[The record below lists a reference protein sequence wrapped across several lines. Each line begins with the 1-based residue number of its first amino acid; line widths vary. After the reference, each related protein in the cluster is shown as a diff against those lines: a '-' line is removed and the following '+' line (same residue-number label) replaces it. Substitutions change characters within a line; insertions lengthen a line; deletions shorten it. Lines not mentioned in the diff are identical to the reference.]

1 LEGAPGCC
9 KSRRMSGQRV
19 DAKVVM
25 LGKEYVG
32 KTSLVERYVHNR
44 FLVGPY
50 QNTIGAAFVAK
61 VMPVGGRTVTLGI
74 WDTAGSER
82 YEAMSRIYYRGA
94 KAAIVCY
101 DLTDS
106 SSFQRA
112 KFWVNELQNFEENC
126 RIYLCGTKSDL
137 LDEDRRRRGIDFHD
151 VQDYADEI
159 KAELFETSSKTGQNV
174 DELFQKVAEDYVQF
188 TAFEM
193 TGEPLSKFL
202 LAFVHLLAHLKMLL
216 SSAVKVSLDWDIP
229 STFPS
234 PGRESWRLSLI
245 KGHNC
250 GGV

>member
-1 LEGAPGCC
+1 
-9 KSRRMSGQRV
+9 MSGQRV

-101 DLTDS
+101 DLTDR

-137 LDEDRRRRGIDFHD
+137 LEEDKRRREVDFHD

-188 TAFEM
+188 TAFEV
-193 TGEPLSKFL
+193 TE
-202 LAFVHLLAHLKMLL
+202 
-216 SSAVKVSLDWDIP
+216 
-229 STFPS
+229 
-234 PGRESWRLSLI
+234 E
-245 KGHNC
+245 KGVDLNQKGTTTYFYSCCHH
-250 GGV
+250 

>member
-1 LEGAPGCC
+1 
-9 KSRRMSGQRV
+9 MSGQRV

-61 VMPVGGRTVTLGI
+61 VIPVGGRKVTLGI

-82 YEAMSRIYYRGA
+82 YEAMSRMYYRGA

-137 LDEDRRRRGIDFHD
+137 LDDDRRKRGVDFHD
-151 VQDYADEI
+151 AQDYADDI

-174 DELFQKVAEDYVQF
+174 DELFKKVAEDYVQF
-188 TAFEM
+188 TAFQEM
-193 TGEPLSKFL
+193 TEKGVDLSQKN
-202 LAFVHLLAHLKMLL
+202 
-216 SSAVKVSLDWDIP
+216 
-229 STFPS
+229 S
-234 PGRESWRLSLI
+234 PTYFYSCC
-245 KGHNC
+245 HH
-250 GGV
+250 

>member
-1 LEGAPGCC
+1 
-9 KSRRMSGQRV
+9 MSGQRV

-61 VMPVGGRTVTLGI
+61 VMPVGGRTITLGI

-126 RIYLCGTKSDL
+126 RIYLCGTKCDL

-174 DELFQKVAEDYVQF
+174 DELFMKVAEDYAQL
-188 TAFEM
+188 TAFQEM
-193 TGEPLSKFL
+193 TEEKGVDLSQKNTTTYFYSCC
-202 LAFVHLLAHLKMLL
+202 HH
-216 SSAVKVSLDWDIP
+216 
-229 STFPS
+229 
-234 PGRESWRLSLI
+234 
-245 KGHNC
+245 
-250 GGV
+250 

>member
-1 LEGAPGCC
+1 
-9 KSRRMSGQRV
+9 MSGQRV
-19 DAKVVM
+19 DVKVVM

-61 VMPVGGRTVTLGI
+61 VMSVGGRTVTLGI

-94 KAAIVCY
+94 RAAIVCY

-112 KFWVNELQNFEENC
+112 KFWVTELQNFEENC

-137 LDEDRRRRGIDFHD
+137 LEEDRKKRGIDFHD

-159 KAELFETSSKTGQNV
+159 KAELFETSSKTGQSV
-174 DELFQKVAEDYVQF
+174 DELFQKVAEDYVQLM
-188 TAFEM
+188 AFQVM
-193 TGEPLSKFL
+193 TGEWQDRTHCLATHAPAESVGVKPFRSFSSWGGFVMLPEGSPRVALPL
-202 LAFVHLLAHLKMLL
+202 
-216 SSAVKVSLDWDIP
+216 
-229 STFPS
+229 
-234 PGRESWRLSLI
+234 R
-245 KGHNC
+245 
-250 GGV
+250 

>member
-1 LEGAPGCC
+1 
-9 KSRRMSGQRV
+9 MSGQRV

-61 VMPVGGRTVTLGI
+61 VIPVGGRTVTLGI

-94 KAAIVCY
+94 KGAIVCY

-137 LDEDRRRRGIDFHD
+137 LDEDRRKRGIDFHD
-151 VQDYADEI
+151 AQDYADEI

-174 DELFQKVAEDYVQF
+174 DELFKKVAEDYVQF
-188 TAFEM
+188 TAFQEM
-193 TGEPLSKFL
+193 TEDKGVDLSQKTTPTYFYSCC
-202 LAFVHLLAHLKMLL
+202 HH
-216 SSAVKVSLDWDIP
+216 
-229 STFPS
+229 
-234 PGRESWRLSLI
+234 
-245 KGHNC
+245 
-250 GGV
+250 